1 MAWAIITIY
10 TSKFVKMDPQQLPK
24 TSRFYSRCKMC
35 DIKNRR
41 GCVPHPP
48 LGSLKVKPTNG
59 LGGVLSTIRIK
70 GKCKL
75 VHISSKICVWLALPP
90 HAMYPVSYIEPC

>member
-35 DIKNRR
+35 DIKKTVGGGYHTR
-41 GCVPHPP
+41 P
-48 LGSLKVKPTNG
+48 LVAWRLSQRMDLVVYYLQYELKVN
-59 LGGVLSTIRIK
+59 LSWYTYRARYVC
-70 GKCKL
+70 G
-75 VHISSKICVWLALPP
+75 
-90 HAMYPVSYIEPC
+90 